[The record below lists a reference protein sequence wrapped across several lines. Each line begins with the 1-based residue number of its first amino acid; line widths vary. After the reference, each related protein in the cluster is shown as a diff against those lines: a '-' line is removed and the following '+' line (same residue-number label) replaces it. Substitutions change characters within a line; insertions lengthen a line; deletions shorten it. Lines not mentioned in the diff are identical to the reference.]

1 MSVAMYLGYPSENIK
16 KWIEKTNIETNII
29 TFGDSVTNGS
39 GAITVKIGD
48 DNKNYFDRRFD
59 KD

>member
-1 MSVAMYLGYPSENIK
+1 MATKIYLGYPPENIK
-16 KWIEKTNIETNII
+16 KWIKKTNIETNII

-48 DNKNYFDRRFD
+48 NKNYFNGRFD